1 MSEPRPARRRTG
13 EIATLLGVAGV
24 VLLADQVTKAVVA
37 ASLALGEHVDVLGTV
52 VQIWHA
58 ENSGAAFSLFQGG
71 LPLFLVVSV
80 VALGLVAY
88 FAWSFR
94 GRSLWIFALL
104 GLLLGGTLGNLVDRL
119 ARGGRVID
127 FVSVGIGDLRWPTFN
142 VADSS
147 LDVGIVT
154 LVILLWWLDRREA
167 HPAEHAGRADSTA
180 SLPAAHTGHGDSTR
194 GGGAG

>member
-1 MSEPRPARRRTG
+1 MRETRPTRRRTG
-13 EIATLLGVAGV
+13 EIVTLLGVAGV
-24 VLLADQVTKAVVA
+24 VLVADQVTKAAVA
-37 ASLALGEHVDVLGTV
+37 ASLALGDHADVLGTV

-71 LPLFLVVSV
+71 LPLFLFVSV

-88 FAWSFR
+88 FAWSLR
-94 GRSLWIFALL
+94 DRSVWVFVLL

-127 FVSVGIGDLRWPTFN
+127 FLSVGIGDLRWPTFN

-147 LDVGIVT
+147 LDIGIVG
-154 LVILLWWLDRREA
+154 LVAFLWWFDRREA
-167 HPAEHAGRADSTA
+167 RSRSAADGG
-180 SLPAAHTGHGDSTR
+180 SLPAPGVGPGDIPR

>member
-1 MSEPRPARRRTG
+1 MSEPRPTRRRLG
-13 EIATLLGVAGV
+13 EFVTLLGVAGV
-24 VLLADQVTKAVVA
+24 VLLADQLSKAVVA
-37 ASLALGEHVDVLGTV
+37 ANLALGEHVDVLGTT

-58 ENSGAAFSLFQGG
+58 ENNGAAFSLFQGG
-71 LPLFLVVSV
+71 LPLFLIVSV

-94 GRSLWIFALL
+94 DRTLWVFAVL

-127 FVSVGIGDLRWPTFN
+127 FLSVGMGNLRWPTFN

-147 LDVGIVT
+147 LDVGIGA
-154 LVILLWWLDRREA
+154 LVVFLWWFDRREA
-167 HPAEHAGRADSTA
+167 REKARAARTNAGE
-180 SLPAAHTGHGDSTR
+180 SLPAPQAGPGDSA

>member
-1 MSEPRPARRRTG
+1 MSETRPTRGRTG
-13 EIATLLGVAGV
+13 EIATLLGVAGAI
-24 VLLADQVTKAVVA
+24 LLADQASKAVVA
-37 ASLALGEHVDVLGTV
+37 ARLALGEHVDLLGTV

-58 ENSGAAFSLFQGG
+58 ENNGAAFSLFQGG
-71 LPLFLVVSV
+71 LPLFLAVSV

-88 FAWSFR
+88 FAWSLR
-94 GRSLWIFALL
+94 DRSLLVFALL

-127 FVSVGIGDLRWPTFN
+127 FLSVGIGTLRWPTFN

-147 LDVGIVT
+147 LDIGIVG
-154 LVILLWWLDRREA
+154 LVAFLWWVDRREA
-167 HPAEHAGRADSTA
+167 RSRRHADGGGT
-180 SLPAAHTGHGDSTR
+180 LPAPQAGPGESSR